1 LGGISGAGMTA
12 MMQEYRPIFVAVTFA
27 FLGLAFYLTYR
38 PRRVSATA
46 AGNSSQAASVPAS
59 PRSNIMTFN
68 KVLLW
73 GVTVVAVV
81 FLFFPQAFTSF
92 VAADDGFTA
101 EMDRTVIAIE
111 GMT

>member
-1 LGGISGAGMTA
+1 
-12 MMQEYRPIFVAVTFA
+12 MQEYRPFFLAATFA

-38 PRRVSATA
+38 PRGTTVAT
-46 AGNSSQAASVPAS
+46 S
-59 PRSNIMTFN
+59 PRASIMTFN

-81 FLFFPQAFTSF
+81 FLFAPDAFTGF
-92 VAADDGFTA
+92 MPAQDGFTA
-101 EMDRTVIAIE
+101 DMDRTVISIE

>member
-1 LGGISGAGMTA
+1 M
-12 MMQEYRPIFVAVTFA
+12 TFA

-38 PRRVSATA
+38 PRRTPATA
-46 AGNSSQAASVPAS
+46 ADNSGQSATITAS

-68 KVLLW
+68 RVLLW

-92 VAADDGFTA
+92 DTANDEFTA
-101 EMDRTVIAIE
+101 DMDRTVITIE